1 MRRLLVL
8 LALAAVFASPAAAQL
23 DVLAKTTPAQRA
35 DAQTAYLKTALALT
49 PDQATKV
56 AALNLRY
63 AEKAE
68 PVLKGSEWALKKA
81 SEIRALQ
88 EAKDAELKPLLTS
101 DQWATYDAGKD
112 AMKSAVEAELAKE
125 VGN

>member
-1 MRRLLVL
+1 MRRLLAC
-8 LALAAVFASPAAAQL
+8 LALLVAVAPAAAQL

-35 DAQTAYLKTALALT
+35 AAQTAYLKTALVLT
-49 PDQATKV
+49 PDQTTQV

-68 PVLKGSEWALKKA
+68 PVLKGSEWAMKKA

-88 EAKDAELKPLLTS
+88 DAKDGELKALLTS
-101 DQWATYDAGKD
+101 DQWSTYESGKD
-112 AMKSAVEAELAKE
+112 AMKTAVEAQLAKE
-125 VGN
+125 VGQ